1 MFNNNEIYQVLC
13 DKRYREWKLKLQVD
27 QHVRLKMAAP
37 TSATWDGTAPLVR
50 DLGKHD
56 YQAQ

>member
-1 MFNNNEIYQVLC
+1 MSNNNEIYQVLC
-13 DKRYREWKLKLQVD
+13 DKRYTEWKLKLQVD
-27 QHVRLKMAAP
+27 QHPWLKMAA
-37 TSATWDGTAPLVR
+37 ATWDGTAPVVR